1 MSMINDKD
9 KVIAKRIKEYR
20 KQSGLTQLALGKK
33 AGVSST
39 TIARVEG
46 CVNPPSR
53 ETIEKLAEAFGI
65 TVSDILGR

>member
-1 MSMINDKD
+1 MIDDKG
-9 KVIAKRIKEYR
+9 KAITKRIRQYR
-20 KQSGLTQLALGKK
+20 EQSGLTQLALGKK

-39 TIARVEG
+39 TIAMVEG

-53 ETIEKLAEAFGI
+53 ETIEKLAEAFGV